1 MYIENTYIY
10 PCISPMLNLFQNS
23 MTFPRVTDS
32 KFDDVFHDY
41 FHSNKVQEL
50 FMKFNDFSTI
60 LKQISISMIFQELW
74 NPVNF
79 TLKIK

>member
-10 PCISPMLNLFQNS
+10 PCISPMLFQNS

-50 FMKFNDFSTI
+50 FMKFDDFSMI
-60 LKQISISMIFQELW
+60 SKQISISMIFQEL
-74 NPVNF
+74 
-79 TLKIK
+79 